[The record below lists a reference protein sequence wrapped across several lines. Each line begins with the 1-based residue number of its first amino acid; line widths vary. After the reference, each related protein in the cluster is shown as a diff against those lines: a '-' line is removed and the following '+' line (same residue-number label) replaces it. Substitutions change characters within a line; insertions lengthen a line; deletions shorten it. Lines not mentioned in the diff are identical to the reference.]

1 MITLDEAEKLAMET
15 DYAVKAVGEQIN
27 TADAGAFFF
36 EGYKHAE
43 SELKNLACEFAEWI
57 EKDYMAID
65 PKNWKKLGDT
75 VSVIYSAKQLF
86 AKFLEERGGNV
97 CCRCGELGAT
107 EKHGMCKKCIDFCQT
122 K

>member
-15 DYAVKAVGEQIN
+15 DYAVKAVGEPIN

-43 SELKNLACEFAEWI
+43 TELKDLAFEFYSFATKGDWRRDGNLWYPF
-57 EKDYMAID
+57 
-65 PKNWKKLGDT
+65 LGLYALTDDE
-75 VSVIYSAKQLF
+75 LF
-86 AKFLEERGGNV
+86 DKFLAERSGNI

-107 EKHGMCKKCIDFCQT
+107 EKHGMCKKCIDFCQI

>member
-43 SELKNLACEFAEWI
+43 SELKDLACEFAEWVDNFGYRQI
-57 EKDYMAID
+57 GNSVWCRID
-65 PKNWKKLGDT
+65 NIHRAT
-75 VSVIYSAKQLF
+75 SELF
-86 AKFLEERGGNV
+86 AKFLAERSGNI

-107 EKHGMCKKCIDFCQT
+107 EKHGMCKKCIDFCQI